1 MNWPKLEL
9 SDADTDSDAAL
20 FALEENLLL
29 NVVEESHEPHDAPQA
44 SETANVDLF
53 ALLGETNS
61 MTSLLPTASAASL
74 AWLAPRK
81 DTDQMGEGTDDA
93 AVAVIT
99 VTEQKAPR
107 AELQHVD
114 EAPPHRFP
122 PTPPHTDTNIPSSLL
137 HAVAEL
143 PAHMPLTLTLTPTP
157 T

>member
-1 MNWPKLEL
+1 
-9 SDADTDSDAAL
+9 
-20 FALEENLLL
+20 
-29 NVVEESHEPHDAPQA
+29 
-44 SETANVDLF
+44 
-53 ALLGETNS
+53 

-114 EAPPHRFP
+114 EVPPTDSPPPPPHRHK
-122 PTPPHTDTNIPSSLL
+122 HTL
-137 HAVAEL
+137 
-143 PAHMPLTLTLTPTP
+143 LTPTRCR
-157 T
+157 